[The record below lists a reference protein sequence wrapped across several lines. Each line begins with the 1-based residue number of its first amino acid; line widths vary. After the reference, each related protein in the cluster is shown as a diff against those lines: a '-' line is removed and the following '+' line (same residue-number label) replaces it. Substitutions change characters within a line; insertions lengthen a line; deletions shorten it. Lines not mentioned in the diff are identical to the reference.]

1 MRPDI
6 NDRIRRANRN
16 NEERKAQEQVRI
28 QTALAERREREELL
42 KWKEYMQF
50 EIALLALQI
59 VRFAEECRDEN
70 SPSSPDEPW
79 NNAFCESVRMLPEA
93 AEFAKDCLADCIK
106 WKG

>member
-16 NEERKAQEQVRI
+16 NEERKAQEQTRI
-28 QTALAERREREELL
+28 QTALAARREREELL

-59 VRFAEECRDEN
+59 VRFAEKCRDEN
-70 SPSSPDEPW
+70 SPNSPDEPW

-93 AEFAKDCLADCIK
+93 VEFAKDCLADCIK